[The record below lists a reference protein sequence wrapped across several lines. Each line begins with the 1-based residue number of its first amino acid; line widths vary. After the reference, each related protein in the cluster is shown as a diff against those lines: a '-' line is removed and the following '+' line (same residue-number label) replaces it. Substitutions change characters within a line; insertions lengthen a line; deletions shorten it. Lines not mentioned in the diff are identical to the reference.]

1 MHYPAILQLCELNRK
16 RFLKLWSNEVRVKIK
31 KKKNGNSEKYP
42 NTTTQT

>member
-1 MHYPAILQLCELNRK
+1 MHCPAILQLCELNRK
-16 RFLKLWSNEVRVKIK
+16 RFLKLWSNEVKVKI